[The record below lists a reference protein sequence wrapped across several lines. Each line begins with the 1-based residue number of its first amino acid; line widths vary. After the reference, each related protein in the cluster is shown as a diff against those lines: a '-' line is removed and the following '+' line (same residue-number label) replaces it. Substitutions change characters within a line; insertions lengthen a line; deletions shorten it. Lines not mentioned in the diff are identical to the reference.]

1 MYLASR
7 PLSRMG
13 RISRSRGEEVILL
26 AHGIDLLM
34 PLRLATSIALDMG
47 AYLLVNILLDDGGK
61 GINLVVDLDLQ
72 PCAKRSR
79 HNTENKQGIFGTKH
93 LGNPGKK
100 REYRP
105 AHGDAAEKYRAFL
118 ADEPH
123 GGNEIKAHCFDNRIK
138 NGNRL
143 KDDIAA
149 IAGQKHELNLARDK
163 GQRQKQHKG
172 DEPHGLAQRI
182 FRITLVYLTH
192 KQRTNARKRKG
203 KTERHVRHLHGKG
216 QWIEE
221 QERADHETDEK
232 QRMDV
237 SLDLDTAALESAAL
251 MNSPKS

>member
-1 MYLASR
+1 
-7 PLSRMG
+7 
-13 RISRSRGEEVILL
+13 
-26 AHGIDLLM
+26 M
-34 PLRLATSIALDMG
+34 PL
-47 AYLLVNILLDDGGK
+47 K
-61 GINLVVDLDLQ
+61 
-72 PCAKRSR
+72 
-79 HNTENKQGIFGTKH
+79 NTEH
-93 LGNPGKK
+93 S
-100 REYRP
+100 
-105 AHGDAAEKYRAFL
+105 
-118 ADEPH
+118 
-123 GGNEIKAHCFDNRIK
+123 FDNRIK

-149 IAGQKHELNLARDK
+149 IAGQKHELDLARDK

-237 SLDLDTAALESAAL
+237 SLDLDTAGLGVGRADELAEIIVSAHEKQGDHYGDEHQGRQNNGIVGKRRKKAPVENKSVGQAKYGSNRSNVLKPQKHPDNGREEAERVEAHVYHTGQMRRNGIRPELHGLEE
-251 MNSPKS
+251 